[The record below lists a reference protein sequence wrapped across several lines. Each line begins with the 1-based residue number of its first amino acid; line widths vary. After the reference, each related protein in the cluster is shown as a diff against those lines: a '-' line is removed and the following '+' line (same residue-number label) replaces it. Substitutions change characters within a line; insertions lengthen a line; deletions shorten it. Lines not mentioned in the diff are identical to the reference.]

1 MGVNCMGDLKL
12 FSIKNGVKELV
23 GTSVA
28 IEKSIQTLIENNM
41 EAFFGIT
48 FLASEYSTGKTHGG
62 RIDSLGIDENY
73 CPVILEYKRA
83 LNENVINQG
92 LYYLDWLMDH
102 KAEFKLLVMEKLGKD
117 IADKI
122 EWSMPR
128 LLCVAGDFTKFD
140 EYAVKQINR
149 NIELIRY
156 KKYVDDLIL
165 FELVNVTTASQTANI
180 SDDGITKSNVYKTV
194 TENLQQADEE
204 LQDMYYSVRD
214 FILSLG
220 DDIQEKVLKYYI
232 AFKKIRNFACVEIYP
247 KNRTVLMYLNINPD
261 EVELKEGFTRD
272 VRNIGH
278 YGTGNLE
285 VRINNRDDFE
295 KAKELIAKSYD
306 EN

>member
-1 MGVNCMGDLKL
+1 MGDLKL
-12 FSIKNGVKELV
+12 FRIKNGVKELV

-48 FLASEYSTGKTHGG
+48 FLASEYSTGKNHGG

-92 LYYLDWLMDH
+92 LFYLDWLMDH

-128 LLCVAGDFTKFD
+128 LLCIAGDFTKFD

-156 KKYVDDLIL
+156 KKYEDDLIL
-165 FELVNVTTASQTANI
+165 FELVNATTASQTAI
-180 SDDGITKSNVYKTV
+180 VSDDGTTKSNIYKTV
-194 TENLQQADEE
+194 TENLQQADKE

-214 FILSLG
+214 FILNLG

-232 AFKKIRNFACVEIYP
+232 AFKKIRNFACVEVYP
-247 KNRTVLMYLNINPD
+247 KSKTILMYLNINPD

-285 VRINNRDDFE
+285 VRITSKDDFE
-295 KAKELIAKSYD
+295 KAKALIAKSYD

>member
-1 MGVNCMGDLKL
+1 MGDLKL
-12 FSIKNGVKELV
+12 FRIKNEVKELV

-41 EAFFGIT
+41 ETFFGIK
-48 FLASEYSTGKTHGG
+48 FLASEYPTGKNHGG

-102 KAEFKLLVMEKLGKD
+102 KAEFKLLVMEKVGKD

-128 LLCVAGDFTKFD
+128 LLCIAGDFTKFD

-156 KKYVDDLIL
+156 KKYEDDLIL
-165 FELVNVTTASQTANI
+165 FELVNATTVSQTALV
-180 SDDGITKSNVYKTV
+180 SDDGTNKHSVYKTV
-194 TENLQQADEE
+194 TENLKQADKE
-204 LQDMYYSVRD
+204 LQDLYYSVKD
-214 FILSLG
+214 FILNLG

-232 AFKKIRNFACVEIYP
+232 AFKKIRNCACVEIYP
-247 KNRTVLMYLNINPD
+247 KSKSILIYLNINPN

-272 VRNIGH
+272 VSNIGH

-285 VRINNRDDFE
+285 VRINSKDDFE
-295 KAKELIAKSYD
+295 KAKELITKSYD

>member
-1 MGVNCMGDLKL
+1 MGDLKL
-12 FSIKNGVKELV
+12 FSLKGEVRELV

-28 IEKSIQTLIENNM
+28 IEKSIQTLIEKNM
-41 EAFFGIT
+41 ETFFGIK
-48 FLASEYSTGKTHGG
+48 FLVSEYPTGKNHGG

-102 KAEFKLLVMEKLGKD
+102 KAEFKLLVMEQMGKD
-117 IADKI
+117 TADKI

-128 LLCVAGDFTKFD
+128 LLCIAGDFTKFD

-156 KKYVDDLIL
+156 KKYEDDLIL
-165 FELVNVTTASQTANI
+165 FELVNATTASQTAI
-180 SDDGITKSNVYKTV
+180 VSDEGVNKHNVYKTV
-194 TENLQQADEE
+194 TENLKQAGKE

-214 FILSLG
+214 FILNLG

-247 KNRTVLMYLNINPD
+247 KSKTILIYLNINPN

-272 VRNIGH
+272 VSNIGH

-285 VRINNRDDFE
+285 VRIASKDDFE
-295 KAKELIAKSYD
+295 KAKVLIAKSYD

>member
-1 MGVNCMGDLKL
+1 MGDLKL
-12 FSIKNGVKELV
+12 FKIKNGVKELV

-48 FLASEYSTGKTHGG
+48 FLASEYSTGKNHGG

-92 LYYLDWLMDH
+92 LFYLDWLMDH

-128 LLCVAGDFTKFD
+128 LLCIAGDFTKFD

-156 KKYVDDLIL
+156 KKYEDDLIL
-165 FELVNVTTASQTANI
+165 FELVNATTASQTAI
-180 SDDGITKSNVYKTV
+180 VSDDGTTKSNIYKTV
-194 TENLQQADEE
+194 TENLQQADKE

-214 FILSLG
+214 FILNLG

-232 AFKKIRNFACVEIYP
+232 AFKKIRNFACVEVYP
-247 KNRTVLMYLNINPD
+247 KSKTILMYLNINPD

-285 VRINNRDDFE
+285 VRITSKDDFE
-295 KAKELIAKSYD
+295 KAKALITKSYD

>member
-1 MGVNCMGDLKL
+1 MGDLKL
-12 FSIKNGVKELV
+12 FKIANGVKEII

-28 IEKSIQTLIENNM
+28 IEKSLQTLIENNM
-41 EAFFGIT
+41 ETFFGIK
-48 FLASEYSTGKTHGG
+48 FLASEYPTGKNHGG

-102 KAEFKLLVMEKLGKD
+102 KAEFKLLVMEKIGKD
-117 IADKI
+117 VADKI

-128 LLCVAGDFTKFD
+128 LLCIAGDFTKFD

-156 KKYVDDLIL
+156 KKYGDDLIL
-165 FELVNVTTASQTANI
+165 FELVNATTASQVTTV
-180 SDDGITKSNVYKTV
+180 SDDGASKTV
-194 TENLQQADEE
+194 TENLKQADKE
-204 LQDMYYSVRD
+204 LKDLYYSIRD
-214 FILSLG
+214 FILNLG
-220 DDIQEKVLKYYI
+220 DDIQEKILKHYI

-247 KNRTVLMYLNINPD
+247 KSKSILIYLNINPN
-261 EVELKEGFTRD
+261 EVTLKEGFTRD
-272 VRNIGH
+272 VTNIGH
-278 YGTGNLE
+278 FGTGNLE
-285 VRINNRDDFE
+285 IRINSKEDFE
-295 KAKELIAKSYD
+295 KAKELIARSYD

>member
-1 MGVNCMGDLKL
+1 MGDLKL
-12 FSIKNGVKELV
+12 FKIKNGVKELV

-48 FLASEYSTGKTHGG
+48 FLVSEYSTGKNHGG

-92 LYYLDWLMDH
+92 LFYLDWLMDH
-102 KAEFKLLVMEKLGKD
+102 KAEFKLLVMEKMGKD

-128 LLCVAGDFTKFD
+128 LLCIAGDFTKFD

-156 KKYVDDLIL
+156 KKYEDDLIL
-165 FELVNVTTASQTANI
+165 FELVNATTASQTAI
-180 SDDGITKSNVYKTV
+180 VTDDGTTKSNIYKTV
-194 TENLQQADEE
+194 TENLQQADKE

-214 FILSLG
+214 FILNLG

-232 AFKKIRNFACVEIYP
+232 AFKKIRNFACVEVYP
-247 KNRTVLMYLNINPD
+247 KSKTILMYLNINPD

-285 VRINNRDDFE
+285 VRINSKDDFE
-295 KAKELIAKSYD
+295 KAKALIAKSYD

>member
-1 MGVNCMGDLKL
+1 MGDLKL
-12 FSIKNGVKELV
+12 FRIKNEVKELV

-41 EAFFGIT
+41 EAFLGIT
-48 FLASEYSTGKTHGG
+48 FLASEYSTGKNHGG

-92 LYYLDWLMDH
+92 LFYLDWLMDH

-128 LLCVAGDFTKFD
+128 LLCIAGDFTKFD

-156 KKYVDDLIL
+156 KKYEDDLIL
-165 FELVNVTTASQTANI
+165 FELVNATTASQTAI
-180 SDDGITKSNVYKTV
+180 VSDDSTTKSNIYKTV
-194 TENLQQADEE
+194 TENLQQADKE

-214 FILSLG
+214 FILNLG

-232 AFKKIRNFACVEIYP
+232 AFKKIRNFACVEVYSKSKTI
-247 KNRTVLMYLNINPD
+247 LMHLNINPD
-261 EVELKEGFTRD
+261 EVELKEGFTKD

-285 VRINNRDDFE
+285 VRINSKDDFE
-295 KAKELIAKSYD
+295 KAKALIAKSYD

>member
-1 MGVNCMGDLKL
+1 MQVLRLPWK
-12 FSIKNGVKELV
+12 
-23 GTSVA
+23 
-28 IEKSIQTLIENNM
+28 KSIQTLIENHM
-41 EAFFGIT
+41 EAFFGIK
-48 FLASEYSTGKTHGG
+48 FLASEYSTGKNHGG

-92 LYYLDWLMDH
+92 LFYLDWLMDH
-102 KAEFKLLVMEKLGKD
+102 KAEFKLLVMEELGKE

-128 LLCVAGDFTKFD
+128 LLCIAGDFTKFD

-156 KKYVDDLIL
+156 KKYEDDLIL
-165 FELVNVTTASQTANI
+165 FELVNAITASQAATV
-180 SDDGITKSNVYKTV
+180 DGPRSNVYKTV
-194 TENLQQADEE
+194 TENLQQADKE
-204 LQDMYYSVRD
+204 LQDMYYSIRD
-214 FILSLG
+214 FILNLG

-232 AFKKIRNFACVEIYP
+232 AFKKIRNFACVEVYP
-247 KNRTVLMYLNINPD
+247 KSKTILIYLNINPD

-278 YGTGNLE
+278 FGTGNLE
-285 VRINNRDDFE
+285 VRINSRDDFE
-295 KAKELIAKSYD
+295 RAKELISKSYD

>member
-1 MGVNCMGDLKL
+1 MGDLKL
-12 FSIKNGVKELV
+12 FKIANGVKEII

-28 IEKSIQTLIENNM
+28 IEKSLQTLIENNM
-41 EAFFGIT
+41 ETFFGIK
-48 FLASEYSTGKTHGG
+48 FLVSEYPTGKNHGG

-102 KAEFKLLVMEKLGKD
+102 KAEFKLLVMEKIGKD
-117 IADKI
+117 VADKI

-128 LLCVAGDFTKFD
+128 LLCIAGDFTKFD

-156 KKYVDDLIL
+156 KKYGDDLIL
-165 FELVNVTTASQTANI
+165 FELVNATTASQVTTV
-180 SDDGITKSNVYKTV
+180 SDDGASKTSNANKTV
-194 TENLQQADEE
+194 TENLKQADKE
-204 LQDMYYSVRD
+204 LKDLYYSIRD
-214 FILSLG
+214 FILNLG
-220 DDIQEKVLKYYI
+220 DDIQEKILKHYI

-247 KNRTVLMYLNINPD
+247 KSKSILIYLNINPN
-261 EVELKEGFTRD
+261 EVTLKEGFTRD
-272 VRNIGH
+272 VTNIGH
-278 YGTGNLE
+278 FGTGNLE
-285 VRINNRDDFE
+285 IRINSKEDFE
-295 KAKELIAKSYD
+295 KAKELIAKSYY

>member
-1 MGVNCMGDLKL
+1 MG
-12 FSIKNGVKELV
+12 KN
-23 GTSVA
+23 
-28 IEKSIQTLIENNM
+28 
-41 EAFFGIT
+41 
-48 FLASEYSTGKTHGG
+48 HGG

-92 LYYLDWLMDH
+92 LFYLDWLMDH

-128 LLCVAGDFTKFD
+128 LLCIAGDFTKFD

-156 KKYVDDLIL
+156 KKYEDDLIL
-165 FELVNVTTASQTANI
+165 FELVNATTASQTAI
-180 SDDGITKSNVYKTV
+180 VSDDSTTKSNIYKTV
-194 TENLQQADEE
+194 TENLQQADKE

-214 FILSLG
+214 FILNLG

-232 AFKKIRNFACVEIYP
+232 AFKKIRNFACVEVYP
-247 KNRTVLMYLNINPD
+247 KSKTILMHLNINPD
-261 EVELKEGFTRD
+261 EVELKEGFTKD

-285 VRINNRDDFE
+285 VRINSKDDFE
-295 KAKELIAKSYD
+295 KAKALIAKSYD
-306 EN
+306 GN

>member
-1 MGVNCMGDLKL
+1 MGDLKL
-12 FSIKNGVKELV
+12 FRIKNGVKELA

-41 EAFFGIT
+41 ETFFGIK
-48 FLASEYSTGKTHGG
+48 FLASEYSTGKNHGG

-92 LYYLDWLMDH
+92 LFYLDWLMDH

-122 EWSMPR
+122 EWPMPR
-128 LLCVAGDFTKFD
+128 LLCIAGDFTKFD

-156 KKYVDDLIL
+156 KKYEDALIL
-165 FELVNVTTASQTANI
+165 FELVNVTTASQTPI
-180 SDDGITKSNVYKTV
+180 DDGTTKSNSNMYKTV
-194 TENLQQADEE
+194 TENLQQADKE
-204 LQDMYYSVRD
+204 LQDMYYSIRD

-247 KNRTVLMYLNINPD
+247 KSKAILMYLNINPD
-261 EVELKEGFTRD
+261 EVELKKGFTRD

-278 YGTGNLE
+278 FGTGNLE
-285 VRINNRDDFE
+285 VRINGKDDFE
-295 KAKELIAKSYD
+295 RAKELMAKSYD

>member
-1 MGVNCMGDLKL
+1 MGDLKL
-12 FSIKNGVKELV
+12 FRIKNEVKELV

-48 FLASEYSTGKTHGG
+48 FLASEYSTGKNHGG

-92 LYYLDWLMDH
+92 LFYLDWLMDH
-102 KAEFKLLVMEKLGKD
+102 KAEFKLLVMEKVGKD

-128 LLCVAGDFTKFD
+128 LLCIAGDFTKFD

-156 KKYVDDLIL
+156 KKYEDDLIL
-165 FELVNVTTASQTANI
+165 FELVNATTASQTAII
-180 SDDGITKSNVYKTV
+180 SDEGVNKHNVYKTV
-194 TENLQQADEE
+194 TENLKQADKE
-204 LQDMYYSVRD
+204 LQDLYYSVKD
-214 FILSLG
+214 FILNLG

-247 KNRTVLMYLNINPD
+247 KSKSILIYLNINPN

-272 VRNIGH
+272 VSNIGH

-285 VRINNRDDFE
+285 VRINSKDDFE
-295 KAKELIAKSYD
+295 KAKELITKSYD

>member
-1 MGVNCMGDLKL
+1 MGDLKL
-12 FSIKNGVKELV
+12 FKIKNGVKELV

-48 FLASEYSTGKTHGG
+48 FLVSEYSTGKNHGG

-92 LYYLDWLMDH
+92 LFYLDWLMDH
-102 KAEFKLLVMEKLGKD
+102 KAEFKLLVMEKMGKD

-128 LLCVAGDFTKFD
+128 LLCIAGDFTKFD

-156 KKYVDDLIL
+156 KKYEDDLIL
-165 FELVNVTTASQTANI
+165 FELVNATTASQTAI
-180 SDDGITKSNVYKTV
+180 VSDDSTTKSNIYKTV
-194 TENLQQADEE
+194 TENLQQADKE

-214 FILSLG
+214 FILNLG

-232 AFKKIRNFACVEIYP
+232 AFKKIRNFACVEVYSKSKTI
-247 KNRTVLMYLNINPD
+247 LMHLNINPD
-261 EVELKEGFTRD
+261 EVELKEGFTKD

-285 VRINNRDDFE
+285 VRINSKDDFE
-295 KAKELIAKSYD
+295 KAKELITKSYD

>member
-1 MGVNCMGDLKL
+1 VICVGDLKL
-12 FSIKNGVKELV
+12 FRIKNEVKELV

-28 IEKSIQTLIENNM
+28 IEKSLQTLIENNM
-41 EAFFGIT
+41 ETFFGIN
-48 FLASEYSTGKTHGG
+48 FLASEYSTGKNHGG

-92 LYYLDWLMDH
+92 LFYLDWLMDH

-117 IADKI
+117 VADKI

-128 LLCVAGDFTKFD
+128 LLCIAGDFTKFD

-156 KKYVDDLIL
+156 KKYEDDLIL
-165 FELVNVTTASQTANI
+165 FELINATTASQTAI
-180 SDDGITKSNVYKTV
+180 VSDDGANKHNVYKTV
-194 TENLQQADEE
+194 TENLKQADEE

-214 FILSLG
+214 YILNLG

-232 AFKKIRNFACVEIYP
+232 AFKKIRNFACVEVYP
-247 KNRTVLMYLNINPD
+247 KSKTILVYLNINPD

-285 VRINNRDDFE
+285 VRINNKDDFE

>member
-1 MGVNCMGDLKL
+1 MGDLKL
-12 FSIKNGVKELV
+12 FKIANGVIEII

-28 IEKSIQTLIENNM
+28 IEKSLQTLIENNM
-41 EAFFGIT
+41 ETFFGIK
-48 FLASEYSTGKTHGG
+48 FLASEYPTGKNHGG

-102 KAEFKLLVMEKLGKD
+102 KAEFKLLVMEKIGKD
-117 IADKI
+117 VADKI

-128 LLCVAGDFTKFD
+128 LLCIAGDFTKFD

-156 KKYVDDLIL
+156 KKYGDDLIL
-165 FELVNVTTASQTANI
+165 FELVNATTASQVTTV
-180 SDDGITKSNVYKTV
+180 SDDGASKTSNANKTV
-194 TENLQQADEE
+194 TENLKQADKE
-204 LQDMYYSVRD
+204 LKDLYYSIRD
-214 FILSLG
+214 FILNLG
-220 DDIQEKVLKYYI
+220 DDIQEKILKHYI

-247 KNRTVLMYLNINPD
+247 KSKSILIYLNINPN
-261 EVELKEGFTRD
+261 EVTLKEGFTRD
-272 VRNIGH
+272 VTNIGH
-278 YGTGNLE
+278 FGTGNLE
-285 VRINNRDDFE
+285 IRINSKEDFE
-295 KAKELIAKSYD
+295 KAKELIARSYY

>member
-1 MGVNCMGDLKL
+1 MGDLKL
-12 FSIKNGVKELV
+12 FRIKNGVKELV

-48 FLASEYSTGKTHGG
+48 FLASEYSTGKNHGG

-92 LYYLDWLMDH
+92 LFYLDWLMDH

-128 LLCVAGDFTKFD
+128 LLCIAGDFTKFD

-156 KKYVDDLIL
+156 KKYEDDLIL
-165 FELVNVTTASQTANI
+165 FELVNATTASQTAI
-180 SDDGITKSNVYKTV
+180 VSDDGTTKSNIYKTV
-194 TENLQQADEE
+194 TENLQQADKE

-214 FILSLG
+214 YILNLG

-232 AFKKIRNFACVEIYP
+232 AFKKIRNFACVEVYP
-247 KNRTVLMYLNINPD
+247 KSKTILMYLNINPD

-285 VRINNRDDFE
+285 VRITSKDDFE
-295 KAKELIAKSYD
+295 KAKALIAKSYD

>member
-1 MGVNCMGDLKL
+1 MGDLKL
-12 FSIKNGVKELV
+12 FRIKNEVKELV

-48 FLASEYSTGKTHGG
+48 FLASEYSTGKNHGG

-92 LYYLDWLMDH
+92 LFYLDWLMDH

-128 LLCVAGDFTKFD
+128 LLCIAGDFTKFD

-156 KKYVDDLIL
+156 KKYEDDLIL
-165 FELVNVTTASQTANI
+165 FELVNATTASQTSI
-180 SDDGITKSNVYKTV
+180 DDGTTKSNVYKTV
-194 TENLQQADEE
+194 TENLQQADKE
-204 LQDMYYSVRD
+204 LQDMYYSIRD
-214 FILSLG
+214 FILNLG

-247 KNRTVLMYLNINPD
+247 KSKTILMYLNINPD
-261 EVELKEGFTRD
+261 EVELEEGFTRD

-278 YGTGNLE
+278 FGTGNLE
-285 VRINNRDDFE
+285 IRINSKDDFE
-295 KAKELIAKSYD
+295 KAKELITKSYD

>member
-1 MGVNCMGDLKL
+1 MSDLKL
-12 FSIKNGVKELV
+12 FRIKNGVKELV

-48 FLASEYSTGKTHGG
+48 FLASEYSTGKNHGG

-83 LNENVINQG
+83 LNENVTNQG
-92 LYYLDWLMDH
+92 LFYLDWLMDH

-128 LLCVAGDFTKFD
+128 LLCIAGDFTKFD

-156 KKYVDDLIL
+156 KKYEDDLIL
-165 FELVNVTTASQTANI
+165 FELVNATTASQTTI
-180 SDDGITKSNVYKTV
+180 VSDDGTTKSNIYKTV
-194 TENLQQADEE
+194 TENLQQADKE

-214 FILSLG
+214 FILNLG

-232 AFKKIRNFACVEIYP
+232 AFKKIRNFACVEVYP
-247 KNRTVLMYLNINPD
+247 KSKTILMYLNINPD

-285 VRINNRDDFE
+285 VRITSKDDFE
-295 KAKELIAKSYD
+295 KAKALIAKSYD

>member
-1 MGVNCMGDLKL
+1 MGDLKL
-12 FSIKNGVKELV
+12 FKIKNGIKELV

-48 FLASEYSTGKTHGG
+48 FLVSEYSTGKNHGE

-92 LYYLDWLMDH
+92 LFYLDWLMDH
-102 KAEFKLLVMEKLGKD
+102 KAEFKLLVMEKMGKD

-128 LLCVAGDFTKFD
+128 LLCIAGDFTKFD

-156 KKYVDDLIL
+156 KKYEDDLIL
-165 FELVNVTTASQTANI
+165 FELVNATTASQTAI
-180 SDDGITKSNVYKTV
+180 VSDDGTTKSNIYKTV
-194 TENLQQADEE
+194 TENLQQADKE

-214 FILSLG
+214 FILNLG

-232 AFKKIRNFACVEIYP
+232 AFKKIRNFACVEVYP
-247 KNRTVLMYLNINPD
+247 KSKTILMHLNINPD
-261 EVELKEGFTRD
+261 EVELKEGFTKD
-272 VRNIGH
+272 VSNIGH

-285 VRINNRDDFE
+285 VRINSKDVFE
-295 KAKELIAKSYD
+295 KAKALITKSYD

>member
-1 MGVNCMGDLKL
+1 MGDLKL
-12 FSIKNGVKELV
+12 FKIANGVKEII

-28 IEKSIQTLIENNM
+28 IEKSLQTLIENNM
-41 EAFFGIT
+41 ETFFGIK
-48 FLASEYSTGKTHGG
+48 FLASEYPTGKNHGG

-102 KAEFKLLVMEKLGKD
+102 KAEFKLLVMEKIGKD
-117 IADKI
+117 VADKI

-128 LLCVAGDFTKFD
+128 LLCIAGDFTKFD

-156 KKYVDDLIL
+156 KKYGDDLIL
-165 FELVNVTTASQTANI
+165 FELVNATTASQVTTV
-180 SDDGITKSNVYKTV
+180 SDDGASKTSNANKTV
-194 TENLQQADEE
+194 TENLKQADKE
-204 LQDMYYSVRD
+204 LKDLYYSIRD
-214 FILSLG
+214 FILNLG
-220 DDIQEKVLKYYI
+220 DDIQEKILKHYI

-247 KNRTVLMYLNINPD
+247 KSKSILIYLNINPN
-261 EVELKEGFTRD
+261 EVTLKEGFTRD
-272 VRNIGH
+272 VTNIGH
-278 YGTGNLE
+278 FGTGNLE
-285 VRINNRDDFE
+285 IRINSKEDFE

>member
-1 MGVNCMGDLKL
+1 MGDLKL
-12 FSIKNGVKELV
+12 FRIKNGVKELA

-41 EAFFGIT
+41 ETFFGIK
-48 FLASEYSTGKTHGG
+48 FLASEYSTGKNHGG

-92 LYYLDWLMDH
+92 LFYLDWLMDH

-128 LLCVAGDFTKFD
+128 LLCIAGDFTKFD

-156 KKYVDDLIL
+156 KKYEDDLIL
-165 FELVNVTTASQTANI
+165 FELVNVTTASQTSI
-180 SDDGITKSNVYKTV
+180 DDGTTKSNVYKTV
-194 TENLQQADEE
+194 TENLQQADKE
-204 LQDMYYSVRD
+204 LQDMYYSIRD

-247 KNRTVLMYLNINPD
+247 KSKAILMYLNINPD
-261 EVELKEGFTRD
+261 EVELKKGFTRD

-278 YGTGNLE
+278 FGTGNLE
-285 VRINNRDDFE
+285 VRINGKDDFE
-295 KAKELIAKSYD
+295 RAKELMAKSYD